1 MLQER
6 GHSAT
11 SEWKKT
17 KQEVEVPERERQ
29 RSVHLCTDVDRI
41 KEMERRYDM
50 ERDTSL
56 EGNAMKHNIVTR
68 RGNQTEHII
77 SFNLSH
83 IFKFSNDHII
93 SVMSA
98 TYVNT
103 IIGTHTH
110 THTHTQNKLWVE

>member
-1 MLQER
+1 
-6 GHSAT
+6 
-11 SEWKKT
+11 
-17 KQEVEVPERERQ
+17 
-29 RSVHLCTDVDRI
+29 
-41 KEMERRYDM
+41 MERRYDM

-103 IIGTHTH
+103 IIGTHTY
-110 THTHTQNKLWVE
+110 THTHKTNYGWNDSGSNMYIFLRNRPTIAFHVGAGNLKSTLSVR